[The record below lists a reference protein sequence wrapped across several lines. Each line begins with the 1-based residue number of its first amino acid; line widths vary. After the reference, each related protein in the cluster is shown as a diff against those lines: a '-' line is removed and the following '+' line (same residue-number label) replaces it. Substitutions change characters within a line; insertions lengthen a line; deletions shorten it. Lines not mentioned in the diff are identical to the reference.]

1 MQSKR
6 RFLSGDD
13 MIELIRLAASE
24 YFFYVLEYL
33 KKNPKSNAS
42 KIAKQLKVHIITVQ
56 KILDGMTKYGF
67 VEYEWKGGIGRPSKL
82 YSYIG
87 GSFEIN
93 IDSLLSEFSN
103 RFIKIKEKAGHEVRF
118 NLDVDKGIVNALI
131 LDKRGKDKILLDKR
145 EGEFLNQL
153 PTPDEDYM
161 EINLMASKSGMPV
174 LEAIEFVKSLEEINL
189 IEFENDK
196 MGDK

>member
-1 MQSKR
+1 
-6 RFLSGDD
+6 

-56 KILDGMTKYGF
+56 KILDGLTKHGF

-93 IDSLLSEFSN
+93 IDALLSEFSD
-103 RFIKIKEKAGHEVRF
+103 RYMKIKERVGHDIRF
-118 NLDVDKGIVNALI
+118 NLDVDKGVVNALI
-131 LDKRGKDKILLDKR
+131 LDKRGKNKIILDKR
-145 EGEFLNQL
+145 EGEFLNLL
-153 PTPDEDYM
+153 PTPDEDYL
-161 EINLMASKSGMPV
+161 EINFMAGKSGMPV

-189 IEFENDK
+189 IDIEKKELEEK
-196 MGDK
+196 

>member
-1 MQSKR
+1 
-6 RFLSGDD
+6 
-13 MIELIRLAASE
+13 MIELIRLTASE

-33 KKNPKSNAS
+33 KENPKSNAS
-42 KIAKQLKVHIITVQ
+42 KIARHLRVHIITVQ

-93 IDSLLSEFSN
+93 IDSLLNEFSD
-103 RFIKIKEKAGHEVRF
+103 RYMKIREKAGHEIRF
-118 NLDVDKGIVNALI
+118 NLDVDKGVVNALI
-131 LDKRGKDKILLDKR
+131 LDKRGKNKILLDKR
-145 EGEFLNQL
+145 EGEFLNLL
-153 PTPDEDYM
+153 PTPDEEYK
-161 EINLMASKSGMPV
+161 EIYLLASKSGMPV
-174 LEAIEFVKSLEEINL
+174 LEAIEFVKGLKEINL
-189 IEFENDK
+189 IDIEKGK